1 MIIAPKS
8 IAFSFL
14 LQAQPGGGGNLISLM
29 APMILVFGIF
39 YFLLIRPQQQKQ
51 RLAQTQRDQMLAALK
66 AGDKVI
72 TSGGMYGTIITV
84 KEGARTIAI
93 VILTLVGIYIIFKP
107 QGRAP
112 NAKDLSS
119 WSQIKENLSKNIH
132 LGLDL
137 KGGSHLLMQV
147 QANDAIKSI
156 TDKDVDLAK
165 STLQSKNWPFNDI
178 KASLRNGVE
187 DQITITVPDRS
198 KNSDIIEELNRE
210 FNGGGASGWKA
221 NEVGN
226 TIVYS
231 FGQTEENETRERA
244 TEQAM
249 QIIEQRV
256 NAFGVTE
263 PTIQR
268 QGATDQYEIL
278 LEMPGVDD
286 PERVKNTLNADSNL
300 ELKAVAKDT
309 QRPYPTREAAEA
321 GIKTLTGGADN
332 YEVVRFHEPSGGGP
346 SDGFVILEKTPI
358 VTGLD
363 LRDAQAVS
371 AQYGGENYQIN
382 FQLSPAGATRFGDW
396 TGANIGNYLAVE
408 LNNEVKTAPVIK
420 GKITDHGDIEGNF
433 TQQAAEDL
441 ALVLRSGALP
451 AKVAYLEE
459 RTVGPSL
466 GADSIRQGVTAS
478 VAGLLAVMMFMLWY
492 YRLSGV
498 NAVLALLLNLV
509 LLLAAL
515 VVFGATLTLP
525 GIAGVILTI
534 GMAVDSNVLIFERI
548 REEMRNGKVVAS
560 AVDLGFSKAFLTI
573 IDTHVTTIVSA
584 IFLFVFGTSSI
595 RGFAVT
601 LVAGLLANLFTAV
614 FVSRTIFMWHLN
626 RSARVET
633 LSI

>member
-1 MIIAPKS
+1 MNNK
-8 IAFSFL
+8 
-14 LQAQPGGGGNLISLM
+14 
-29 APMILVFGIF
+29 
-39 YFLLIRPQQQKQ
+39 IRN
-51 RLAQTQRDQMLAALK
+51 RA
-66 AGDKVI
+66 
-72 TSGGMYGTIITV
+72 
-84 KEGARTIAI
+84 IAI

-112 NAKDLSS
+112 NAKDLTS
-119 WSQIKENLSKNIH
+119 WSQVKENLSKNIH

-147 QANDAIKSI
+147 QTGEKLKNV
-156 TDKDVDLAK
+156 TDKNAEDAK
-165 STLQSKNWPFNDI
+165 SALQQKNLPFNDV
-178 KASLRNGVE
+178 KETAPGQV
-187 DQITITVPDRS
+187 TITVPDRS
-198 KNSDIIEELNRE
+198 KNSEIIEAVNQV
-210 FNGGGASGWKA
+210 FNGGSSAAWKSDS
-221 NEVGN
+221 VGN

-231 FGQTEENETRERA
+231 LSQTEETDMKERW

-256 NAFGVTE
+256 NAFGVAE

-268 QGATDQYEIL
+268 QGASSDYEIL

-286 PERVKNTLNADSNL
+286 PERVKDTLKADSNL
-300 ELKAVAKDT
+300 ELKAVAKGT
-309 QRPYPTREAAEA
+309 QTPYPTREAAEA
-321 GIKTLTGGADN
+321 AAKTQPGGPDN
-332 YEVVRFHEPSGGGP
+332 YEVVRFHEAQAGGALTE
-346 SDGFVILEKTPI
+346 GFVVLEKTPI

-363 LRDAQAVS
+363 VRDAQAAS
-371 AQYGGENYQIN
+371 SQYGGENYQIS
-382 FQLSPAGATRFGDW
+382 FQLTQAGAGRFGEW
-396 TGANIGNYLAVE
+396 TGAHIGDFLAID
-408 LNNEVKTAPVIK
+408 LNNEVNSAPSIK
-420 GKITDHGDIEGNF
+420 GKITDRGEITGNF

-441 ALVLRSGALP
+441 ALELRSGALP
-451 AKVAYLEE
+451 AKVSYLEE
-459 RTVGPSL
+459 RTVGASL
-466 GADSIRQGVTAS
+466 GADSIRQGVEAS
-478 VAGLLAVMMFMLWY
+478 VGGLVAVMLFMLWY

-515 VVFGATLTLP
+515 VIFGATLTLP

-548 REEMRNGKVVAS
+548 REEIRNGKVVAS

-573 IDTHVTTIVSA
+573 IDTHVTTIFSA
-584 IFLFVFGTSSI
+584 IILFVFGTGPI